1 VRVAAPELRAEGLEA
16 GYYAGQSVLR
26 GVDLRAAP
34 GRLTVILG
42 PNGAGKSTALRVLAG
57 LLPPAAGR
65 VLVDGRDV
73 TRVPAH
79 RRAELGIA
87 FLPQG
92 RSVFGAL
99 TVHQNLEL
107 GGWTLRRRRPELEL
121 ALEAAYQR
129 YPKLRPLRDRPA
141 GSLSGGQQRLVEV
154 ARMMIA
160 DPRLILIDEPSAGL
174 APNLTRE
181 VYDELARLRAEGR
194 TVLLVDQNVRAA
206 VEIADYVFTLESGRN
221 QLEGSRERFEPEL
234 EALIRA
240 WLRV

>member
-1 VRVAAPELRAEGLEA
+1 MTATAPELRVEGLEA

-34 GRLTVILG
+34 GKLTVILG

-65 VLVDGRDV
+65 VLVDGHDI

-79 RRAELGIA
+79 GRARLGIA

-92 RSVFGAL
+92 RSVFAAL

-107 GGWTLRRRRPELEL
+107 GGWILRRRRQDLDR
-121 ALEAAYQR
+121 ALEAAYER

-141 GSLSGGQQRLVEV
+141 GSLSGGQQRLVEI

-174 APNLTRE
+174 APNLTEE
-181 VYDELARLRAEGR
+181 VYEELARLRVEGR

-206 VEIADYVFTLESGRN
+206 VEVADYVFTLESGRN
-221 QLEGSRERFEPEL
+221 HLEGDRERFEREL
-234 EALIRA
+234 GALIRA

>member
-1 VRVAAPELRAEGLEA
+1 MLVAPELVVEGLEA
-16 GYYAGQSVLR
+16 GYYAGQSILR
-26 GVDLRAAP
+26 GVSLRAAS

-57 LLPPAAGR
+57 LLLPTAGR
-65 VLVDGRDV
+65 VLVDGQDV
-73 TRVPAH
+73 TRLPAH
-79 RRAELGIA
+79 RRAQLGIG

-107 GGWTLRRRRPELEL
+107 GGWTLRRRRRDLER
-121 ALEAAYQR
+121 AVEASYER

-141 GSLSGGQQRLVEV
+141 GSLSGGQQRLVEI
-154 ARMMIA
+154 ARMMVA
-160 DPRLILIDEPSAGL
+160 NPGLILIDEPSAGL
-174 APNLTRE
+174 APNLTEE
-181 VYDELARLRAEGR
+181 VYQELTRLRAEGR

-206 VEIADYVFTLESGRN
+206 VEVADYVFTLESGRN
-221 QLEGSRERFEPEL
+221 HLEGDRARFETEL
-234 EALIRA
+234 GALIRA